1 MWRAL
6 LVPQR
11 SEAGEPHANF
21 SFPKVQE
28 PMIRML
34 SRKQG
39 ADSGAVA

>member
-1 MWRAL
+1 MWKSL

-28 PMIRML
+28 PVIRML

-39 ADSGAVA
+39 AASGAVA